1 MITII
6 IFVVTAYLCGS
17 LSSAIIV
24 CKLLGLPD
32 PRIEGS
38 GNPGTANVLRIA
50 GKKAAALVLLG
61 DALKGFIPV
70 VVARIFNVDGLA
82 LGLVAIAAVI
92 GHIYPIFFKFKGGK
106 GVATFLGTTFAL
118 SPIVGIAFIL
128 TWLIV
133 AFLSHYASLASL
145 ISSILSIIYILIFS
159 KFAYLI
165 PVVAIIA
172 LIIWKHR
179 GNIQR
184 LLAGTESK
192 ISLKTKD

>member
-6 IFVVTAYLCGS
+6 IFVVIAYLCGS

-24 CKLLGLPD
+24 CKLLSLPD
-32 PRIEGS
+32 PRTEGS

-70 VVARIFNVDGLA
+70 VAARIFNVDGLA
-82 LGLVAIAAVI
+82 LGLVALAAVI
-92 GHIYPIFFKFKGGK
+92 GHVYPIFFRFKGGK

-118 SPIVGIAFIL
+118 SPVVGIAFIL

-133 AFLSHYASLASL
+133 ALLTHYASIASL
-145 ISSILSIIYILIFS
+145 ASSILSIIYILIFS
-159 KFAYLI
+159 KFSYLLPI
-165 PVVAIIA
+165 FAIIA
-172 LIIWKHR
+172 LIIWKHWS
-179 GNIQR
+179 NIQR
-184 LLAGTESK
+184 LLAGTETK
-192 ISLKTKD
+192 ISFKTKD

>member
-6 IFVVTAYLCGS
+6 IFVVIAYLCGS

-133 AFLSHYASLASL
+133 AFLSRYASLASL

-165 PVVAIIA
+165 PILAIIA

-192 ISLKTKD
+192 INLKTKD